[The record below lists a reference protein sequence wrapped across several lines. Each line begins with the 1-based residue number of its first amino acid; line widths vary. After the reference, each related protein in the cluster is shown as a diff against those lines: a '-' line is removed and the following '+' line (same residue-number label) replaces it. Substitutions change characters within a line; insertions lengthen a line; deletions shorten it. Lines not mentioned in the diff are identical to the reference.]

1 MMLDVFPRM
10 FMWYKMKTSGR
21 LPLSEGSLLG
31 KCLLE
36 ERMVKLTH
44 TRTHRLTN
52 SLLPQL
58 PHWGNSDR
66 GSPTCHCG
74 SNYPAGSLH
83 GLSPAGLHITNHIT
97 EHTHLLSMHT
107 DAQEGTLHTHEYTY
121 CTYSHTHT
129 RTYGCMCGCAF
140 HPQFALH
147 RLMARTNRNDVLVQT
162 SCSSQEKHTTLCGC
176 ECSCKHVHISLM
188 GSAKDKHI
196 IKGET
201 GKKSANTHIDE
212 KN

>member
-1 MMLDVFPRM
+1 MYFLGCLCDTR
-10 FMWYKMKTSGR
+10 WKH
-21 LPLSEGSLLG
+21 LEGCH
-31 KCLLE
+31 CLKGAYWGNAYWRKE
-36 ERMVKLTH
+36 WWSWH

-121 CTYSHTHT
+121 CTYSHT

-147 RLMARTNRNDVLVQT
+147 RLMARTNCNDVLVQT

-188 GSAKDKHI
+188 GSAKDKYV

-201 GKKSANTHIDE
+201 VKKSANTHIHE